1 MFDLDTSYC
10 AQFGFG
16 FAWACHSWGVR
27 MNCKQNSRKQLKTLK
42 PTIKQTSWS
51 QLEAVFLARQCR
63 SCKMRQWSMKLPT
76 GTLQPH
82 TAAIA
87 SHWLLWLLLR
97 QREKHRPLQRRT
109 TPFVPWP
116 GHGCSTSSSL
126 TGFSLPFLLFL
137 ETLPSVLNVW
147 MVLTSNLSLSW
158 SHSVAGRHGMFEVS
172 NTNLHSSCKCMGY
185 SALACNIFQHFST
198 GKDGKRWAKHLG
210 FIMFHHLRSVVSKTF
225 WNGFELLNYLSIRH
239 LDPFESLT

>member
-1 MFDLDTSYC
+1 M
-10 AQFGFG
+10 Q
-16 FAWACHSWGVR
+16 R
-27 MNCKQNSRKQLKTLK
+27 IRKNNCNHLK
-42 PTIKQTSWS
+42 PTTKQTSWS
-51 QLEAVFLARQCR
+51 YFPGQAVQKLQNEAEYPA
-63 SCKMRQWSMKLPT
+63 S
-76 GTLQPH
+76 TLQCLPL
-82 TAAIA
+82 IA
-87 SHWLLWLLLR
+87 MITWLLR